1 MKKIFLTVISLILF
15 QTCAMAFNSNIKF
28 IQVTDVHFS
37 KDKPYTVQ
45 VLKNTVK
52 DINRQKGVSFV
63 VFTGD
68 NLGGPNPEDLG
79 DFIDIVNK
87 IRVPYYIQ
95 IGNHDV
101 FKSKNLS
108 KARYNEIVREHNI
121 FWVHRKW
128 NYVFKKKGYVF
139 IVVDGAK
146 EVIPGPV
153 GYYRDDTLT
162 WLDKQLRK
170 YKRRP
175 VIILQHYPIIDPSEY
190 GAGLKSHRTY
200 QPEKYFKVLDKYNNV
215 LAIVT
220 GHLHMNGEVM
230 KNGVYHITTPSLI
243 AEPNTYKII
252 DIVSKSGLSPIIYT
266 QLKEVEAD

>member
-1 MKKIFLTVISLILF
+1 MKKIFLTFLSLIML
-15 QTCAMAFNSNIKF
+15 QACAMAFDSNIKF
-28 IQVTDVHFS
+28 VQVTDVHFS
-37 KDKPYTVQ
+37 NGKPYTVE
-45 VLKNTVK
+45 VLKNTIK
-52 DINRQKGVSFV
+52 DINSQKGVSFV

-68 NLGGPNPEDLG
+68 NIGAPNPEDLSE
-79 DFIDIVNK
+79 FMK
-87 IRVPYYIQ
+87 IIGKLRVPYYIV

-108 KARYNEIVREHNI
+108 KARYNEIVREHNLL
-121 FWVHRKW
+121 WAHRKW

-153 GYYRDDTLT
+153 GYYREDTLA
-162 WLDKQLRK
+162 WLDKQLKK
-170 YKRRP
+170 YKRRS

-190 GAGLKSHRTY
+190 GAALRSHRCY
-200 QPEKYFKVLDKYNNV
+200 QPENYFKVLDKHNNV

-220 GHLHMNGEVM
+220 GHLHINGEVM

-243 AEPNTYKII
+243 AEPNSYKII
-252 DIVSKSGLSPIIYT
+252 DVVSKSGLSPIIYT
-266 QLKEVEAD
+266 QLKEVDKD